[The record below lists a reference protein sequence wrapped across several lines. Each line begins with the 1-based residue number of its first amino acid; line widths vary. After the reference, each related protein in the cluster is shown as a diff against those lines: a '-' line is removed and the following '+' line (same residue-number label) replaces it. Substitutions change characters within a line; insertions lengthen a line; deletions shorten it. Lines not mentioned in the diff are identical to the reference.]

1 MEDALPE
8 WDVPLSTITDFAGFS
23 RCYRHK
29 KTRRFTLAGL
39 SVGTAPAFS
48 AVAGAAPALSWGF
61 GGWNS

>member
-1 MEDALPE
+1 LIP
-8 WDVPLSTITDFAGFS
+8 TQ
-23 RCYRHK
+23 
-29 KTRRFTLAGL
+29 RRLFRAHWFTLECL